1 MMRRLPLF
9 LFFALAA
16 VSCSAVNRNATP
28 VATESADEYSAFYG
42 AEEKAES
49 SAKPVPAQ
57 ADSSRILFIT
67 IHSEILKADREY
79 TVYLPAGYDTDTA
92 RRYPVLYLLHGM
104 LDDNRCWAVRAK
116 LKNVADELISQGK
129 AAPMVIVTPLAG
141 GEANKDW
148 NGYFNM
154 KGWNYEDFFFQ
165 EFMPL
170 IESRYRILTDRDH
183 RAVAGLSMGGGA
195 ATSYAQRYSNLF
207 SSCYAM
213 SALMDKAKL
222 PGQQAGPQSK
232 VGLFTTSVAKHC
244 TSKFVQRADEATR
257 EQLRTVRWYVDC
269 GDRDFLLST
278 NKAFVAAMQQA
289 DIPLQVQYRPGQH
302 SWKYW
307 HTGLYICLPFV
318 SEGWER

>member
-1 MMRRLPLF
+1 MRRFFCSLF
-9 LFFALAA
+9 CAA
-16 VSCSAVNRNATP
+16 VLTGCK
-28 VATESADEYSAFYG
+28 AD
-42 AEEKAES
+42 
-49 SAKPVPAQ
+49 AKPLQPASASTAAEAARDTTA
-57 ADSSRILFIT
+57 ADTSQVHYVT
-67 IHSEILKADREY
+67 IHSDILNADREY
-79 TVYLPAGYDTDTA
+79 TVYLPAGFDADTT
-92 RRYPVLYLLHGM
+92 RRYPILYLLHGM
-104 LDDNRCWAVRAK
+104 LDDNRCWVVRGG
-116 LKNVADELISQGK
+116 LKQVADELIASGK

-154 KGWNYEDFFFQ
+154 PGWAYEDFFFK

-170 IESRYRILTDRDH
+170 VESRFRALGDREH

-195 ATSYAQRYSNLF
+195 ATSYAQRYPQLF

-222 PGQQAGPQSK
+222 PGQQAGPRSK
-232 VGLFTTSVAKHC
+232 VGLFTASVERLC
-244 TSKFVQRADEATR
+244 TSRFVDRADEAVR

-269 GDRDFLLST
+269 GDRDFLLAT
-278 NKAFVAAMQQA
+278 NKAFVAAMQRA
-289 DIPLQVQYRPGQH
+289 DIPLKVQYRPGQH

-318 SEGWER
+318 SEGWGGKQTNNDYEKQR